1 MLFNERIKMN
11 FKFTVLKFFHSQVE
25 FLINDKFLL
34 FNEIIE
40 IIEMNFKFSHIKNV
54 PLASRISLKVS
65 FSYSNISAISWQINK
80 SNMT

>member
-1 MLFNERIKMN
+1 MN

-40 IIEMNFKFSHIKNV
+40 MNFKFSHIKNF

>member
-1 MLFNERIKMN
+1 MN

-34 FNEIIE
+34 FNE

>member
-34 FNEIIE
+34 FNE